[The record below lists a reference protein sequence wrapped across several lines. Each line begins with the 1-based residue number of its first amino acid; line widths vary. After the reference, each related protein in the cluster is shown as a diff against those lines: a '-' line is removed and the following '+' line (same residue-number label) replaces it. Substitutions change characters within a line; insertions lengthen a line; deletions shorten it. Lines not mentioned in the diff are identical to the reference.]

1 MRKNG
6 FNTYSE
12 FRNAMMKHGSGLQSQ
27 VEDMADEIYQVEVA
41 DEFDSLWDAFDSDED

>member
-1 MRKNG
+1 MRNG

-12 FRNAMMKHGSGLQSQ
+12 FRNTIMKQGSGLQSP

-41 DEFDSLWDAFDSDED
+41 EEFDNLWDAFDKDDD